1 MPDRRITLSVVEI
14 REHLDLLGQLA
25 HDADTERDEI
35 AGSVKRIRTVLTD
48 PLLDDHQKVDQ
59 ALRVVGDTL
68 KAWELRR
75 G

>member
-1 MPDRRITLSVVEI
+1 MPDRRITMSVVEI
-14 REHLDLLGQLA
+14 REHLDVLARAA
-25 HDADTERDEI
+25 HDADSERHEI
-35 AGSVKRIRTVLTD
+35 AAAVKRIRTVLTD

-68 KAWELRR
+68 KAWEVRR

>member
-1 MPDRRITLSVVEI
+1 MPDRRITMSVVEI
-14 REHLDLLGQLA
+14 REHLDVLARAA
-25 HDADTERDEI
+25 HDADTERDDI

-68 KAWELRR
+68 KAWEVRR

>member
-1 MPDRRITLSVVEI
+1 MPDRRITTAAVEA
-14 REHLDLLGQLA
+14 REHLDTLGRLA

-35 AGSVKRIRTVLTD
+35 AGAVKRIRTVLTD
-48 PLLDDHQKVDQ
+48 GLLDDHQKVDQ

-68 KAWELRR
+68 KAWEVRR

>member
-14 REHLDLLGQLA
+14 RDHLDVLARAA
-25 HDADTERDEI
+25 HDADQERDEI
-35 AGSVKRIRTVLTD
+35 AAAVKRIRAVLTD
-48 PLLDDHQKVDQ
+48 GLLDDHQKVDQ

-68 KAWELRR
+68 KAWEVRR